1 MTTLEIPVV
10 TVTVEDG
17 RQSVV
22 LPLDVR
28 LDAEQ
33 VFVKKV
39 GNSILLVPKRSASRS
54 GSTRL
59 ESNRC
64 NEEDFEPV
72 SDDFMAERLQ
82 PPFET
87 REAMFE

>member
-1 MTTLEIPVV
+1 MTTLEVPVV
-10 TVTVEDG
+10 EVTVEGG
-17 RQSVV
+17 RQSVL
-22 LPLDVR
+22 LPADVH

-39 GNSILLVPKRSASRS
+39 GNSILLVPKHLGSR
-54 GSTRL
+54 
-59 ESNRC
+59 NRID
-64 NEEDFEPV
+64 EPIDPV
-72 SDDFMAERLQ
+72 SDDFLAERVQ